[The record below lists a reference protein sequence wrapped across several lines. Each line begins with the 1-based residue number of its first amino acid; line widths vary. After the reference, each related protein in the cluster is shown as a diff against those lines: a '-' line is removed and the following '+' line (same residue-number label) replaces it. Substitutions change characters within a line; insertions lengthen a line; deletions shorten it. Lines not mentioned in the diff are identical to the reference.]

1 MPGWMDRSYLDDLA
15 EENRTI
21 RVGRID
27 RPDPPD
33 PSEYADDD
41 GR

>member
-1 MPGWMDRSYLDDLA
+1 MPGWMERSYLDDMA

-21 RVGRID
+21 RAGRID
-27 RPDPPD
+27 RPDTPD

-41 GR
+41 ER

>member
-21 RVGRID
+21 RAGRED